1 MNLKATPPGG
11 TRMDI
16 TEFYRSVT
24 WTGSIRTCGRQL
36 KMDLF
41 NPQDGDF
48 ERPNIPSGSA
58 VELWED
64 ETLLFYGQALIHNQ
78 PRGSSILSVTA
89 LDNARFLARNDGWY
103 IFRDTTPEA
112 ATAQICRDFGI
123 PVGELAATGVK
134 ITRKFAGVSIHKI
147 IATLYTMAGE
157 QTGKR
162 YIVRFVGGKLT
173 VKVKSEGLPDLVIA
187 PGANLMDQTTTV
199 DASNIYTRAAIYSK
213 SGKLIRTIDSPDTRN
228 AYGTFQKII
237 TQRKGVDAVKE
248 AQAIL
253 DDNGVKQT
261 ITVDVTGNAGLVTGE
276 TVALV
281 DAFSGRA
288 GRFWIDADT
297 HVWKN
302 HQHFTKLNLNFKS
315 MMDEQSAGSVK

>member
-16 TEFYRSVT
+16 TEFYRSVI

-48 ERPNIPSGSA
+48 ERPNIPSGSV
-58 VELWED
+58 VELLED

-199 DASNIYTRAAIYSK
+199 DASKIYTRAAIYSK

-261 ITVDVTGNAGLVTGE
+261 ITVDVTGNVGLVTGE
-276 TVALV
+276 AVALV

-288 GRFWIDADT
+288 GRFWIDADA

-302 HQHFTKLNLNFKS
+302 HQHFTKLDLNFKS

>member
-36 KMDLF
+36 QMDLF

-64 ETLLFYGQALIHNQ
+64 ETLLFYGQALIHKQ

-103 IFRDTTPEA
+103 IFRSTTPEA

>member
-48 ERPNIPSGSA
+48 ERPNIPSGSV
-58 VELWED
+58 VELLED

-173 VKVKSEGLPDLVIA
+173 VTVKSEGLPDLVIA

>member
-48 ERPNIPSGSA
+48 ERPNIPSGSV
-58 VELWED
+58 VELLED

-173 VKVKSEGLPDLVIA
+173 VTVKSEGLPDLVIA

-261 ITVDVTGNAGLVTGE
+261 ITVDVTGNAGLVTGG